1 MKKKEAEF
9 LTEEEA
15 QAMLRVP
22 DCKNALWE
30 LGRDYFEALYR
41 RASGREETILL
52 TLAKAKT
59 DLSITDSAKRVG
71 AAHKDFP
78 LKNVKH
84 FLYRLAW
91 IPTEA
96 DLLTKSCRKGSEWA
110 NPPQMMLAY
119 C

>member
-84 FLYRLAW
+84 FLCRLGNKGL
-91 IPTEA
+91 IKRIE
-96 DLLTKSCRKGSEWA
+96 RKGFKIK
-110 NPPQMMLAY
+110 NIPGIFHF
-119 C
+119 